1 MAFIE
6 RKIVKYVTLKI
17 EQKSCSEG
25 TKSHVT
31 EYLWKSWI
39 CPTDGKS
46 TLFLF
51 KIFSK
56 SQVIVTITFLKT
68 NR

>member
-1 MAFIE
+1 VRRFLVVRMYKTINFHFASNLNLVLCSLNMAFIE

-31 EYLWKSWI
+31 EYLWKS
-39 CPTDGKS
+39 
-46 TLFLF
+46 
-51 KIFSK
+51 
-56 SQVIVTITFLKT
+56 
-68 NR
+68 